1 MDFNQKL
8 LLLEQLKDAKRQEYD
23 KAFERFIVKN
33 QTEITFGEVS
43 GLKEELDELNSL
55 IAVVKKISVA

>member
-33 QTEITFGEVS
+33 QREITFGEVS

-55 IAVVKKISVA
+55 IAVVKKISLV